1 MSAAMITVLR
11 QPRAGITLLEVL
23 IACGVLVV
31 GLTSVAALMPATGAR
46 LAEAALEDRVGVA
59 AGNAYADIVSRGLLS
74 ADVFTDKGKPAVFGR
89 VLPTAGIPN
98 AVPANTATRIDP
110 TRGFL
115 AEDDVVFEP
124 PTTADTPNNL
134 FLNSGQGAREFKE
147 GICWGALIVP
157 RSADPV
163 APGSAA
169 TLGVAVFKRAGQA
182 LPLTLASAGGAYS
195 TPLADDS
202 VLNNY
207 LKSCSWVLASAGG
220 SARWFRIQSSWKS
233 GASAFIVFTDPGF
246 AAFAGGSPTVIAFE
260 GLVRVDEYPVVLE

>member
-1 MSAAMITVLR
+1 MSSAMNEAPR
-11 QPRAGITLLEVL
+11 QTRAGITLLEVL

-59 AGNAYADIVSRGLLS
+59 AGNAYADIINRGLLA
-74 ADVFTDKGKPAVFGR
+74 ADVFTDRSKPAVFGR
-89 VLPTAGIPN
+89 VLPTAGIPD
-98 AVPANTATRIDP
+98 AVAASTATRIDP

-115 AEDDVVFEP
+115 AEDDVVYEP
-124 PTTADTPNNL
+124 PTIADTPNNL
-134 FLNSGQGAREFKE
+134 FLNAGQGAREFKE

-157 RSADPV
+157 RSVPV

-169 TLGVAVFKRAGQA
+169 TLGVAVFKRAGAALA
-182 LPLTLASAGGAYS
+182 LPLSPAGGAYS
-195 TPLADDS
+195 TPLTDDS

-233 GASAFIVFTDPGF
+233 GGSAFIVFTDPGF

-260 GLVRVDEYPVVLE
+260 GLMRVDEYPVVLE